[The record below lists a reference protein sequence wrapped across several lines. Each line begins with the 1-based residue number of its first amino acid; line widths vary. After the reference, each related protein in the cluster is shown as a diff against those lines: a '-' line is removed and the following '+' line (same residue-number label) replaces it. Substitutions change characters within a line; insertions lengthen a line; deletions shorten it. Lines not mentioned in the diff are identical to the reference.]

1 MPFVQAVRTNRWNF
15 LLLLLLVSLTYA
27 SVIPDM
33 VLQWKDDANYSHGF
47 LVPLIAGYFLYLRRN
62 ELADATV
69 EPWGPGLAVIVA
81 GLLQLVAGR
90 LAGEFFT
97 MRLSLVVVLA
107 GIVLF
112 LLGKGVFRFILLP
125 LAYLLFMIPL
135 PYILYDAVAFP
146 LKLLVT
152 RVSVK
157 ALQFLEITVLREGNI
172 LMFPSVT
179 LEVADACSGV
189 RSLVSLLAISTAC
202 AFLIDL
208 SPLRRAILVASA
220 VPIALATNAFRV
232 IITGI
237 LAQYWGK
244 AAAEGFFHEFAGMS
258 VFAMALVL
266 VAAVTALLRRTAR

>member
-1 MPFVQAVRTNRWNF
+1 MPFAVAVRTNRWNF
-15 LLLLLLVSLTYA
+15 LLLLLLASLTYV

-47 LVPLIAGYFLYLRRN
+47 LVPLIAGYFVYLRRK
-62 ELADATV
+62 ELAETPV
-69 EPWGPGLAVIVA
+69 EPWGPGLAVVA
-81 GLLQLVAGR
+81 VGVLQLVAGR
-90 LAGEFFT
+90 LASEFFT

-107 GIVLF
+107 GIVLY
-112 LLGKGVFRFILLP
+112 LLGKGVFKVLLLP

-146 LKLLVT
+146 LKLFVT
-152 RVSVK
+152 KVSVQ

-172 LMFPSVT
+172 LVFPSVT

-189 RSLVSLLAISTAC
+189 RSLVSLLAVSTAC
-202 AFLIDL
+202 AFLVDL
-208 SPLRRAILVASA
+208 SPLRRAVLMSSA
-220 VPIALATNAFRV
+220 IPIALVTNVIRV

-244 AAAEGFFHEFAGMS
+244 AAAEGFFHECAGMS
-258 VFAMALVL
+258 VFVIALVL
-266 VAAVTALLRRTAR
+266 IAGVVALLRRTAR